1 MEQFLSWLDSI
12 ARMDGLDRVPQP
24 ELLAHYIKL
33 ARDVKHNY
41 LELLNAAFST
51 DTIRCPKWIPIIFKL
66 GQYGI
71 APRAFIQL
79 AIEFPGLFNPMIVN
93 AIAAPAKVP
102 LQRSDVSLGLALQ
115 RLVGENQ
122 SRYVSCLTQ
131 VWGGTD
137 PEAHFRHQC
146 PDALAI
152 HAEMQLVGFYDLR
165 VERTPSFWFI
175 GDNKVYLRYK
185 KLIAELTHALEG
197 AARQELQ
204 HRLGSSWRKLP
215 ADSSCGVSL
224 SGLTEPDSIQDM
236 SGALIGSQTNLM
248 HLPLQGT
255 DLAVHECELTGELGL
270 MCAPSRASYYGQST
284 MASDLIDVDVPPQSE

>member
-1 MEQFLSWLDSI
+1 MSEKRPLPDVSMFEMEQFLSWLDSI
-12 ARMDGLDRVPQP
+12 ARMDGLDRFPQP

-102 LQRSDVSLGLALQ
+102 LQRGDVSLGLALQ

-152 HAEMQLVGFYDLR
+152 HAEMQLAGFYDLR

-175 GDNKVYLRYK
+175 GVSKKSCYLCDRFLAIHPNSLHTSACHQ
-185 KLIAELTHALEG
+185 KLYL
-197 AARQELQ
+197 
-204 HRLGSSWRKLP
+204 SW
-215 ADSSCGVSL
+215 
-224 SGLTEPDSIQDM
+224 
-236 SGALIGSQTNLM
+236 
-248 HLPLQGT
+248 
-255 DLAVHECELTGELGL
+255 
-270 MCAPSRASYYGQST
+270 
-284 MASDLIDVDVPPQSE
+284 VPPPTGQ